1 MYKAADRLYIMY
13 KSTIF
18 RKVLTGCTIDILNS
32 LIHIMRRFLVFGIL
46 GILLTLSCPG
56 FAQRIDS
63 VLGKLSEDY
72 QQERVYLHFDKAA
85 YSPGETVW
93 FKAYIQAG
101 ILPSD
106 ISKNFYVDWTD
117 VTGKVLFHTAT
128 PIIEGSAKG
137 QYEIPASF
145 KGQILHVR
153 AYTKWML
160 NFDSSFL
167 YNKDLRIVHLGTL
180 KGGETKTTKASIQF
194 FPEGGDMIGGV
205 KSKLAFKATDQW
217 GKPVFVKGSIR
228 DSKGEKID
236 SFAAQHDGMGFCTI
250 EAKTAETYTASWTDE
265 MQESHTTQLPQ
276 VKAAGAT
283 LKLSGF
289 GARRNFLIERSSDA
303 PENLKTLY
311 IVGTMQQQM
320 VYRARVDLKESVAIG
335 GSIPV
340 SSFPS
345 GVLLLTLFDAN
356 WVPVSER
363 ICFINNHNY
372 TFSPRVDAV
381 GDTRKR
387 AKNFIDID
395 VPDSVGANMSLS
407 ITDGGVSIDT
417 SDNIISHLLL
427 SSEIRGYVHNPS
439 FYFKNESDSL
449 QQYLDLIML
458 TNGWRRI
465 NWEDIVKGKMPTIKY
480 PKDSGYMSFYGR
492 VFGATPALMREAGQI
507 NIIFKAK
514 DSSSSMIF
522 LPLAP
527 DGSFSQPDMVFFDT
541 VKVFYQFNKKR
552 DLASRS
558 AISFS
563 SGLLP
568 MPDKVGNIPLTYNWL
583 VRDTSGF
590 ARNRFFADEQARLA
604 KLLQGTTLE
613 GVTVRGKA
621 KKPVDLLDD
630 RYTSGL
636 FKGGDAYQFDVG
648 NDVVAQSSFS
658 VFNYLQGRVA
668 GLTINNAGGGG
679 QASASWRGSSTSFY
693 LDEMPTDAQQL
704 ANIPMTDVAYIKV
717 FRPPFFGSFG
727 GGSGGAIAVYTK
739 KGGDVKSEPGKGLDS
754 KDLAG
759 YTPYKQ
765 FYSPNYAT
773 APGDQPDVRS
783 TLYWNP
789 YILTDPKNHRVT
801 IEFYNNDVSKKLHL
815 VLEGVNKDGKFTR
828 IDQVLE

>member
-1 MYKAADRLYIMY
+1 
-13 KSTIF
+13 
-18 RKVLTGCTIDILNS
+18 
-32 LIHIMRRFLVFGIL
+32 MRRFFVFFML
-46 GILLTLSCPG
+46 GILLTLSYPG
-56 FAQRIDS
+56 FAQKIDS

-85 YSPGETVW
+85 YAPGETIW

-117 VTGKVLFHTAT
+117 VTGKVLFHTVT
-128 PIIEGSAKG
+128 PIVEGTAKG
-137 QYEIPASF
+137 QYDVPANF
-145 KGQILHVR
+145 KGQVVHVR

-167 YNKDLRIVHLGTL
+167 FHKDLRVVQPQAQKSNDAKVI
-180 KGGETKTTKASIQF
+180 KAAIQF
-194 FPEGGDMIGGV
+194 FPEGGDLIAGI
-205 KSKLAFKATDQW
+205 KSKVAFKATDQW
-217 GKPVFVKGSIR
+217 GRPVSVKGSVR
-228 DSKGEKID
+228 NAQGEKID
-236 SFAAQHDGMGFCTI
+236 SIITQHDGMGVCTI
-250 EAKTAETYTASWTDE
+250 EAKAGETYTASWTDE
-265 MQESHTTQLPQ
+265 QKQSHTTPLPA
-276 VKAAGAT
+276 VKTSGAT

-289 GARRNFLIERSSDA
+289 GARRNFLIERASDA
-303 PENLKTLY
+303 PENLQTLY

-340 SSFPS
+340 NVFPS
-345 GVLLLTLFDAN
+345 GLLLVTLFDAN
-356 WVPVSER
+356 WVPVAER
-363 ICFINNHNY
+363 VCFVNNHNY
-372 TFSPRVDAV
+372 TFEPKMDVV

-395 VPDSVGANMSLS
+395 VPDTVGANMSLS
-407 ITDGGVSIDT
+407 ITDGDVSIDT
-417 SDNIISHLLL
+417 ADNIISHLLL
-427 SSEIRGYVHNPS
+427 SSEIKGYVHNPA
-439 FYFKNESDSL
+439 FYFKNDADSL
-449 QQYLDLIML
+449 QQYLDLVML

-465 NWEDIVKGKMPTIKY
+465 NWEEIVKGKMPDIKY
-480 PKDSGYMSFYGR
+480 QKDTGYMSFYGK
-492 VFGATPALMREAGQI
+492 VFGASPALLREAGQI

-514 DSSSSMIF
+514 DSTSSMLF
-522 LPLAP
+522 LPLGA

-558 AISFS
+558 AITFS
-563 SGLLP
+563 TGLLP
-568 MPDKVGNIPLTYNWL
+568 MPDKVGNIPLTYNW
-583 VRDTSGF
+583 VMRDTSGF
-590 ARNRFFADEQARLA
+590 TRSRFFADEQARLA

-613 GVTVRGKA
+613 GVTVKSKTKR
-621 KKPVDLLDD
+621 PTDILDD

-668 GLTINNAGGGG
+668 GLTISNPGGGG

-704 ANIPMTDVAYIKV
+704 QNIPMSDVAYIKV

-754 KDLAG
+754 RALAG

-773 APGDQPDVRS
+773 SPGDQPDVRS

-789 YILTDPKNHRVT
+789 YVLTDPKTHRVT

-815 VLEGVNKDGKFTR
+815 VLEGVNKDGKLAR
-828 IDQVLE
+828 VEQVIE